1 MFTAKPNQLLNTDTY
16 QTKLKQMISTH
27 DALMQTLMDLRE
39 VDASAFLSA
48 GVIRNF
54 VWSVLHDQDYD
65 IAQIEIDVIF
75 YDAQDEL
82 AIKEQNLEG
91 YLKKKFPKNEWD
103 VVNQAFVHTWYET
116 EDGKSIAPLQ
126 SIHHALSLWPET
138 ATAVAIRLLDNDDF
152 EVIAPLGLEDLFEL
166 KLRWNDRLV
175 SHAVFL
181 ERVRYKRFL
190 ERWRQLQLID

>member
-1 MFTAKPNQLLNTDTY
+1 MFIEKPNQLLNTDIY

-27 DALMQTLMDLRE
+27 DALMQILIDLRAFN
-39 VDASAFLSA
+39 ASAFLSA

-54 VWSVLHDQDYD
+54 VWSVLHDQEYD
-65 IAQIEIDVIF
+65 IAQTEIDVIF

-82 AIKEQNLEG
+82 AIKEQNLVG

-103 VVNQAFVHTWYET
+103 VVNQAFVHTWYKT
-116 EDGKSIAPLQ
+116 EDGKSIAPLH

-152 EVIAPLGLEDLFEL
+152 EVIAPFGLEDLFEL
-166 KLRWNDRLV
+166 KLRWNHALV
-175 SHAVFL
+175 SHAVFMQ
-181 ERVRYKRFL
+181 RVSSKKFL
-190 ERWRQLQLID
+190 ERWERLILI